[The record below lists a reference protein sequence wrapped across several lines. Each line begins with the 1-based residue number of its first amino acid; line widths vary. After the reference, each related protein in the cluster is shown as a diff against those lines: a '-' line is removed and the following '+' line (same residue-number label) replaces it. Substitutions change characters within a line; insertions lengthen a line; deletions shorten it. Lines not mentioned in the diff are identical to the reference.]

1 MMDERRVSNS
11 QSLDTA
17 RPRASPTRDEFV
29 PRIIMYGQGF
39 LVDKAAPRRPTAAS
53 PRAGA
58 GRAARAA
65 PSALRSI
72 PRKSLGLG
80 GGKTESLREYLN
92 TRTPL
97 QPPLS

>member
-53 PRAGA
+53 PRGSRPRRAGRRGTPLNPAEIPGA
-58 GRAARAA
+58 GR
-65 PSALRSI
+65 
-72 PRKSLGLG
+72 G
-80 GGKTESLREYLN
+80 
-92 TRTPL
+92 
-97 QPPLS
+97 